1 MGLKKLD
8 IHQFRNLETIQ
19 LHPSPRINY
28 IFGENG
34 AGKTN
39 LLESIYYLS
48 YGRSFRQGQTRDLIQ
63 HHQSVFRLVAETA
76 GPREHH
82 IGLERRQQ
90 EQIIRVDRQNVKTM
104 AEVSALFPVLAI
116 HPDSHQLLNGGPEY
130 RRQFL
135 DWGVF
140 HVKHDFIQHWR
151 QYRKALSQRNAALR
165 QSQNARLCQSWDT
178 VLLEHA
184 GVIEDS
190 RKDYLETIRSM
201 TNNLAEQFFPSMK
214 IVLQY
219 RPGVAEGR
227 SLAEHLEKQ
236 LDQDLNA
243 GYTQAGPHRA
253 DIRILVDDYPAYKV
267 LSRGQ
272 QKKLI
277 TLLKLSQLR
286 VFAETTQETC
296 ILLYDDLPAELDK
309 SNRNLL
315 LDQLHEL
322 NVQTFITAISPQQM
336 DLDEAVSDASMFH
349 VKHGRI

>member
-8 IHQFRNLETIQ
+8 ICQFRNLDDIQ
-19 LHPSPRINY
+19 LCPSPGINY

-63 HHQSVFRLVAETA
+63 HHQDFFRLVAETS
-76 GPREHH
+76 PPNEHH
-82 IGLERRQQ
+82 IGLERRPQ
-90 EQIIRVDRQNVKTM
+90 EQQIRIDRQAVKSM

-130 RRQFL
+130 RRQFM

-140 HVKHDFIQHWR
+140 HVKHHFIQHWR
-151 QYRKALSQRNAALR
+151 HYRKALSQRNAALR
-165 QSQNARLCQSWDT
+165 QSLNPRLCQTWDP
-178 VLLEHA
+178 VILEHA
-184 GVIEDS
+184 AVIQAW
-190 RKDYLETIRSM
+190 RKDYLGGIRAHLEQ
-201 TNNLAEQFFPSMK
+201 LAPAFFSQQS
-214 IVLQY
+214 ISLQY

-227 SLAEHLEKQ
+227 SLEEHLSHQ

-253 DIRILVDDYPAYKV
+253 DIRILVDQYPAHKL

-277 TLLKLSQLR
+277 SLLKLAQLK
-286 VFAETTQETC
+286 VFAQHTRETC

-309 SNRNLL
+309 ANRGLL
-315 LDQLHEL
+315 LDQLQSL
-322 NVQTFITAISPQQM
+322 RVQTFITAISPQQM
-336 DLDEAVSDASMFH
+336 DLGETRDGEAMFH
-349 VKHGRI
+349 VEHGRI